1 VYKNAITT
9 CYEAVKGL
17 LQIAGWLAIICLF
30 TWMGWALRGGYEC
43 QSKAYKQ
50 PTIEE
55 QVQYLESLGYDCGTP
70 KYQAGPKFCQALNRW
85 QCEQHFKQSIKQMA
99 NSKYAEARK

>member
-1 VYKNAITT
+1 MYKNAITT
-9 CYEAVKGL
+9 CYEAVKGVL
-17 LQIAGWLAIICLF
+17 SVAGWLAIIALF
-30 TWMGWALRGGYEC
+30 TWMGWMLRGGYEQ

-85 QCEQHFKQSIKQMA
+85 QCDRYSEESMQKMA
-99 NSKYAEARK
+99 RAGK